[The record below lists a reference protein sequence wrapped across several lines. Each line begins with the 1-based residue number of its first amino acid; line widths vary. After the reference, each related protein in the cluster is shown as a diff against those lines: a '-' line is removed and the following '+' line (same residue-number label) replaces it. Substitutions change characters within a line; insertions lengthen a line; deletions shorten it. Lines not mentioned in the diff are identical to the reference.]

1 MMFEDFQ
8 IFNYVKKTL
17 LIVTNLN
24 AVIWTLFIVIYFI
37 RLCMTNE
44 HEQKWTEIKVH
55 LTWEL
60 IVALLVL
67 LLVMLICSTI
77 EVYGIYRENLLV
89 VIIFA
94 CIRFV
99 GSVTFAINQQLP
111 MFVIYFVISCLY
123 AYFIYLL
130 KTRQR
135 RLPTIVVY
143 HVT

>member
-1 MMFEDFQ
+1 MVENFQ

-24 AVIWTLFIVIYFI
+24 AVIWTLFIVAYFI
-37 RLCMTNE
+37 KLCITNQ

-55 LTWEL
+55 LSLEL
-60 IVALLVL
+60 IAALVVLVL
-67 LLVMLICSTI
+67 LMLICSTI

-99 GSVTFAINQQLP
+99 GSVTFAINQHFP
-111 MFVIYFVISCLY
+111 MFIIYFIISCLY
-123 AYFIYLL
+123 GYFIYLL
-130 KTRQR
+130 KTRQSQ
-135 RLPTIVVY
+135 LPTIVVY